1 MSRRVNNTF
10 HKAGSCKHWL
20 SKDKEETETE
30 SGIFFI
36 FGSFGF
42 YFYTVSEKDG
52 IKLLMLSR
60 SYIFKSIGGSKH
72 QFHIRNYHYF
82 IFSI

>member
-1 MSRRVNNTF
+1 MSQRVNNKF
-10 HKAGSCKHWL
+10 HRAGSCKHWL

-42 YFYTVSEKDG
+42 YFYALSEKDG
-52 IKLLMLSR
+52 MKLLMLNR
-60 SYIFKSIGGSKH
+60 SYILKSNRWLKTPVSYQK
-72 QFHIRNYHYF
+72 
-82 IFSI
+82 